1 MVQIIGYVALAIGFI
16 TVIVSNIIVAN
27 KKKKQLMETQNNRER
42 EFDESNYAE
51 NVLTYTFVKLKKDY
65 DKVPTNRFFQIFF
78 DALQTFPE
86 DSKLRKE
93 FAEAKDPNGIGFIV
107 LPMSMMVE
115 ITGRK
120 GFMNDWHIK
129 LKDYFNFSE
138 NENAKL
144 ESLMDDDAKAL
155 VEKVLE
161 NI

>member
-16 TVIVSNIIVAN
+16 VVIVSNIIVAN

-129 LKDYFNFSE
+129 LRDYFNFSE

>member
-16 TVIVSNIIVAN
+16 VVIVSNIIVAN
-27 KKKKQLMETQNNRER
+27 KKKKQLMETQNN
-42 EFDESNYAE
+42 
-51 NVLTYTFVKLKKDY
+51 
-65 DKVPTNRFFQIFF
+65 
-78 DALQTFPE
+78 
-86 DSKLRKE
+86 
-93 FAEAKDPNGIGFIV
+93 
-107 LPMSMMVE
+107 VE

-155 VEKVLE
+155 VEKVLG

>member
-16 TVIVSNIIVAN
+16 TVVVSNIIVAN

-42 EFDESNYAE
+42 EFDESKYAE

-144 ESLMDDDAKAL
+144 EGLMDDDAKAL

>member
-27 KKKKQLMETQNNRER
+27 KKKKQLIETQNNREQ
-42 EFDESNYAE
+42 EFDESKYTE

>member
-16 TVIVSNIIVAN
+16 TVVVSNIIVAN
-27 KKKKQLMETQNNRER
+27 KKKKQLIETQNNREQ
-42 EFDESNYAE
+42 EFDESKYTE
-51 NVLTYTFVKLKKDY
+51 NVLIYTFVKLKKDY